1 MKVLHFLV
9 SRWVLSLVGVAILA
23 VLVWL
28 FGPLV
33 EMLEGWVPRAA
44 IIAGLVLIWAVVN
57 LLLDLLRRRREQD
70 LEKGV
75 AESVEA
81 ADDGTREE
89 ALALGERMTR
99 ALSLL
104 KKARGTHG
112 YLYEQPWYVIIGPP
126 GAGKTTA
133 LLNSGL
139 NFPLAAEMGQGAVA
153 GVGGTRMCD
162 WWFTENAV
170 LIDTAGRYTTQ
181 DSNLA
186 VDRAGWDAFLDLLK
200 KTRPRQPLNG
210 VIVAIALTDIASAP
224 PEERTAHARAIRRRI
239 KELEERLA
247 IRIPVYALF
256 TKSDLISG
264 FTEYFDDLDRDRR
277 NQVWGVT
284 FPLARKGE
292 PGVVSKFPEELQL
305 LVDRLDSQRLYDRLQ
320 LEQSPE
326 RRTLIAGFP
335 TQIASL
341 SQPVQ
346 AFLTEAFAGSRLDP
360 APFLRGVYFTSGTQE
375 GTPIDRLTGTMARSF
390 GLDQRRAAA
399 LRPQQGRSYF
409 LGRLISEVIL
419 GEAMLVSEPPAA
431 RFRRMILRGAAF
443 AVIGLLTLGLGGLLV
458 VNRTEGEREIEAMT
472 QAISTYQELA
482 KQTVFDPVNDADLP
496 RLLPLLDA
504 ARELTTVAKAR
515 PGVLASFDLSQGPK
529 LRAGAE
535 AVYRHALGY
544 ALLPRLVWRLEGQ
557 MRGFFTEPDFLY
569 EATRVY
575 LMLGGHG
582 PLDPS
587 LIKEWMTYDWQHQYS
602 GAANLTVVAS
612 LQKHLDALLAQPLPA
627 VPLDDALIAQA
638 RTTFSRVS
646 LAARAYSRIKPSAAA
661 QALPPWRPSDV
672 LGPAG
677 VRVFTRASGKKLS
690 DGIPGF
696 FTVEGFHRVLLP
708 ALTTATREVASE
720 SWVMGQKV
728 PGNLD
733 PTQQAELANNVVKYY
748 LDDYAKAWDAL
759 LQDLEIVPLRSLPQA
774 AQDLYVLASPQSP
787 MKSLLTAVARQV
799 TLTEPPKPTA
809 AEIAAEEAEKAAKTK
824 AATASPLTMTR
835 TAAALAAQL
844 TGHQGAGAMPLGH
857 EIDERYRQLREL
869 VSTTGGAPIDQVLK
883 LLNDLQQQLAK
894 LAAIGTGTAPAA
906 VGNDPSLALRAEA
919 QRQPAP
925 LDRWLGN
932 MAESSTALRGGGAR
946 QQVAAAYNGAGGPAA
961 LCPLAV
967 NGRFPFVPGS
977 SLETPLDDFAKLFAP
992 GGLLDGF
999 FNTQLR
1005 PYIDTTGKVWKPQS
1019 ADGIAAPISPAD
1031 VLQFQR
1037 AAVIRDLF
1045 FAPGSTTISVRFDI
1059 TPIQLTPGA
1068 SSVSLEFDGTS
1079 VTYAHGPTRSTQIT
1093 WPGSNGMRNVR
1104 LVFNPPPPGGTGV
1117 FSETGPWAMFRLF
1130 AKGTLRPA
1138 GSPETFTLTF
1148 GGGDAVFELRAG
1160 SVNNPFAPGVLQ
1172 DFRCPAVRG

>member
-1 MKVLHFLV
+1 MKVMRFLL
-9 SRWVLSLVGVAILA
+9 SRWVLSFVGIVILA
-23 VLVWL
+23 ALVWF

-33 EMLEGWVPRAA
+33 EMLEGWVPRTA
-44 IIAGLVLIWAVVN
+44 IVVGLVLIWAVVN
-57 LLLDLLRRRREQD
+57 LLLDLLHRRREQN

-75 AESVEA
+75 AESAEA
-81 ADDGTREE
+81 VDDGTHEE
-89 ALALGERMTR
+89 ALALGERMTQ

-104 KKARGTHG
+104 KKARGTRG

-200 KTRPRQPLNG
+200 RTRPRQPLNG
-210 VIVAIALTDIASAP
+210 VIVAIALTDVAAASQD
-224 PEERTAHARAIRRRI
+224 ERTAHARAIRRRI

-256 TKSDLISG
+256 TKSDLIAG
-264 FTEYFDDLDRDRR
+264 FTEYFDDLDRDKR

-284 FPLARKGE
+284 FPLAKKGE
-292 PGVVSKFPEELQL
+292 PGVVAKFPEELQL
-305 LVDRLDSQRLYDRLQ
+305 LVDRIDTQRLYDRLQ

-341 SQPVQ
+341 SQPLQ
-346 AFLTEAFAGSRLDP
+346 SFLTEAFAGSRLDP

-399 LRPQQGRSYF
+399 LKPQQGRSYF

-419 GEAMLVSEPPAA
+419 GEAMLVSEPPSA
-431 RFRRMILRGAAF
+431 RFRRMILRSASFAA
-443 AVIGLLTLGLGGLLV
+443 IGLVTLGLSGWLV
-458 VNRTEGEREIEAMT
+458 VNRNEGVREIEAMT
-472 QAISTYQELA
+472 QAIATYQELA
-482 KQTVFDPVNDADLP
+482 KQTTFDPVNDANLP

-504 ARELTTVAKAR
+504 ARELSTAAKER

-557 MRGFFTEPDFLY
+557 MRGFFTQPDFLY

-587 LIKEWMTYDWQHQYS
+587 LVKEWMTYDWQAQYP
-602 GAANLTVVAS
+602 GAANLAIVAG

-627 VPLDDALIAQA
+627 VPLDEELIAQA

-661 QALPPWRPSDV
+661 QALPPWKPSDV

-696 FTVEGFHRVLLP
+696 FTVNGFHKVLLP
-708 ALTTATREVASE
+708 ALSTATREVASE

-733 PTQQAELANNVVKYY
+733 PEQQAELANNVVKYY

-759 LQDLEIVPLRSLPQA
+759 IQDLEIVPLRSLPQA

-787 MKSLLTAVARQV
+787 MKELLTAIARQV
-799 TLTEPPKPTA
+799 TLTEPPKMTP
-809 AEIAAEEAEKAAKTK
+809 AEIAAAEAEKAAKAK
-824 AATASPLTMTR
+824 AATASPATMSR
-835 TAAALAAQL
+835 AAVAL
-844 TGHQGAGAMPLGH
+844 QGQILGQQASALPPGH
-857 EIDERYRQLREL
+857 EIDERYKQLREL

-894 LAAIGTGTAPAA
+894 LAAIGTGTAPP

-925 LDRWLGN
+925 LDRWLSN

-967 NGRFPFVPGS
+967 NGRFPFVAGS

-1005 PYIDTTGKVWKPQS
+1005 PYVDTTGKVWKPQA
-1019 ADGIAAPISPAD
+1019 ADGVAAPISPAD

-1045 FAPGSTTISVRFDI
+1045 FAPGSTTIAVRFDI
-1059 TPIQLTPGA
+1059 TPIELTPGA
-1068 SSVSLEFDGTS
+1068 SSVNLEFDGTS

-1104 LVFNPPPPGGTGV
+1104 LVFNPAPPGGTGV

-1160 SVNNPFAPGVLQ
+1160 SVMNPFAPGVLQ